1 MISIND
7 EDEDAKIEYMIEE
20 VNDWLNRVKTS
31 KKKKILKEL
40 LKSWIEVINDIRIY
54 NKLLKKR

>member
-40 LKSWIEVINDIRIY
+40 LKSWIEVIHDIRIY